1 MTNLTAIAIA
11 DVVADLRDELDDTDP
26 SEWTA
31 WEAPYEGATVSNQ
44 CYQIVH
50 HAEAQRGGI
59 VFVGSGSSGLTSWTD
74 AATPDE
80 VYDRHLADDMR
91 P

>member
-1 MTNLTAIAIA
+1 MTKLTQIEIS
-11 DVVADLRDELDDTDP
+11 DLVSDLRSEMDAPER
-26 SEWTA
+26 EWTA
-31 WEAPYEGATVSNQ
+31 WEAPYENATVSNQ
-44 CYQIVH
+44 RYQIIH

-80 VYDRHLADDMR
+80 VFDRFVAGDMLA
-91 P
+91 